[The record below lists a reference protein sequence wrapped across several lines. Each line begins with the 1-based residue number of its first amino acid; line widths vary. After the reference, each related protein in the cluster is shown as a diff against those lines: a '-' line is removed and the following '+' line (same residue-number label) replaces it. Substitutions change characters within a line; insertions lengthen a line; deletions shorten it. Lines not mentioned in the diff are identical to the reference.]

1 MSDSPISL
9 RRGLRA
15 ISPIFVV
22 IGLFLGLSLAWG
34 NFYKVPLIIVFVA
47 AAAYA
52 LLITQ
57 RPSTSPSTASSAP
70 PPRLTI
76 AERVGIFSRGAGEK
90 NLMMMLWIFILA
102 GAFAEISP

>member
-57 RPSTSPSTASSAP
+57 RPSCLLYTSPS
-70 PPRLTI
+70 PRD
-76 AERVGIFSRGAGEK
+76 A
-90 NLMMMLWIFILA
+90 
-102 GAFAEISP
+102 